1 MSAPELF
8 SDRLKRYFV
17 PTCVGS
23 TPTDSPNRI
32 INLNFI
38 IMETKDY
45 LLRCIVYYVLSM
57 FLGILVSWVYC
68 GAELMFVA
76 LYYLVRAIWYDVTHD

>member
-1 MSAPELF
+1 
-8 SDRLKRYFV
+8 
-17 PTCVGS
+17 
-23 TPTDSPNRI
+23 
-32 INLNFI
+32 
-38 IMETKDY
+38 METKDY